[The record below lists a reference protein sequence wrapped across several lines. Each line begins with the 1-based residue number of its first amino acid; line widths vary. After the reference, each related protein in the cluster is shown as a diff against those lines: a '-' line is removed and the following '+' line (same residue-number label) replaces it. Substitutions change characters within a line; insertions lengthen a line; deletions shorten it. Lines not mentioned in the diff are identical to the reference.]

1 MINYD
6 SPRGGVSVITEKG
19 EVTTSYL
26 LVQRAQT
33 ADSGQY
39 TCHPSNANTKTV
51 LVHVL
56 NGMYIYIYIC
66 MYIYK
71 DLRSFAVFQALLST
85 LSLLDSL
92 LRRGGIK
99 ISHFFPFVLTES
111 G

>member
-26 LVQRAQT
+26 LVQRAQR

-39 TCHPSNANTKTV
+39 TCHPSNANTKTI

-56 NGMYIYIYIC
+56 NGMYIHLQ
-66 MYIYK
+66 K
-71 DLRSFAVFQALLST
+71 NLEVPRFFGFFVKVARF
-85 LSLLDSL
+85 SLLF
-92 LRRGGIK
+92 G
-99 ISHFFPFVLTES
+99 FVVL
-111 G
+111 